1 MVGQDLV
8 YKTFYFQVLEVHL
21 VDVFYF
27 LFGVAEV
34 LEAGQTALVVLTF
47 QQDELGVPEDQRL
60 VIFVFGP
67 VALIIY
73 ADEFVFREVL
83 YS

>member
-47 QQDELGVPEDQRL
+47 QQDEFGVAEDQRL

-67 VALIIY
+67 VALIID